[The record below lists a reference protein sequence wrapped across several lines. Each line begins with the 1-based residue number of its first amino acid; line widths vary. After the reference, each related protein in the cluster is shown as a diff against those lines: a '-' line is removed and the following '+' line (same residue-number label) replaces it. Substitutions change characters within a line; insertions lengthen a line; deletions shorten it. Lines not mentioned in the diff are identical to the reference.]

1 MAIPGSTAFGDEVTR
16 MKGVVRTVVGVILIV
31 LGFLALI
38 TPFSPGS
45 WLILIGLELLGL
57 RILLEKRL
65 WEWTAA
71 RPESRVRR
79 AIRRILCL
87 RRREARDRARRE
99 RETKGTS

>member
-1 MAIPGSTAFGDEVTR
+1 
-16 MKGVVRTVVGVILIV
+16 MKSAGRTVVGVILIV

-45 WLILIGLELLGL
+45 WLILIGLEFLGL
-57 RILLEKRL
+57 RILLENKL

-71 RPESRVRR
+71 RPDSRVRR

-87 RRREARDRARRE
+87 RKREALGRARRRQTE
-99 RETKGTS
+99 KGTS